1 MKKREIAAFGFQKL
15 ESNLQCPICSADLN
29 VVDSNR
35 LVCENRHSYDFAKQ
49 GYVNMLQKQVSSM
62 YDQDLFDARYNII
75 SVHNLYKIIHQ
86 KIADIINAL
95 PNENRLIFDAGS
107 GEGSHLRSIIK
118 LVDKDN
124 THGIGLD
131 ISKDGVLLASK
142 NYSHENWVVGDLSR
156 TPFKESSID
165 VILSYLS
172 PANYEE
178 FQRILKPNGILIK
191 VIPGSKY
198 LKEIRETLAGD
209 SQEYENTDTLELMRN
224 KVDVIS
230 EERITYEVELASVA
244 LKDLIKMTPLGWH
257 VSQQEVR
264 DFTETS
270 SKIIT
275 VDLHIIQAGF

>member
-1 MKKREIAAFGFQKL
+1 MKKKEHAAFGFQKL
-15 ESNLQCPICSADLN
+15 ESKLQCPICSADLN
-29 VVDSNR
+29 VVDFNR
-35 LVCENRHSYDFAKQ
+35 LVCENRHSFDLAKQ

-62 YDQDLFDARYNII
+62 YDQALFDARYNII
-75 SVHNLYKIIHQ
+75 SVHKLYHRIHQ
-86 KIADIINAL
+86 KIADIINEL
-95 PNENRLIFDAGS
+95 PNEKRLIFDAGS
-107 GEGSHLRSIIK
+107 GEGSHLSSIIN

-124 THGIGLD
+124 TYGIGLD

-142 NYSHENWVVGDLSR
+142 NYVHENWVVGDLSR
-156 TPFKESSID
+156 TPFKENSID

-178 FQRILKPNGILIK
+178 FQRILKPGGILIK

-209 SQEYENTDTLELMRN
+209 SQEYENTDTLELMRK
-224 KVDVIS
+224 KVDVIA
-230 EERITYEVELASVA
+230 EERITYEVELATVA

-257 VSQQEVR
+257 VSQQEVK
-264 DFTETS
+264 DFTETT

-275 VDLHIIQAGF
+275 VDLHIIQAKY